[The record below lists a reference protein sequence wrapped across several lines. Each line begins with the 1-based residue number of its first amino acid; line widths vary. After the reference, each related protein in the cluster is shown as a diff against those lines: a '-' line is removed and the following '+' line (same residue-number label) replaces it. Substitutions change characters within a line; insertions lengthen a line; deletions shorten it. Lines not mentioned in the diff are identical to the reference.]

1 MAKGD
6 AQRALSREQSKIRA
20 IAVYKML
27 SDGKMLTRADIARR
41 LETQYGFKASRKTI
55 YDDIRA
61 VDRIMPIEVIDDGKG
76 GYRKM
81 EV

>member
-41 LETQYGFKASRKTI
+41 LETQYGIKANRRTI